1 MAYRRFPRPLAMLVL
16 GALLALTACSSGA
29 SATAPSASLA
39 AFGEGQLRLSLIDQ
53 LGPRWYCDP
62 DQFPVA
68 RADEQQRAIERF
80 PDMQAEGGVFRAV
93 ASRLG
98 LDPSGPLTDAEKLA
112 VYQLWKVATSI
123 PFAPRGDGSYTFDY
137 VSSPAAGKTAGV
149 HSVGAIDPTGSITIE
164 RQEPAGQPVCPIC
177 LAMGTPIETPDG
189 PVAVESLGLGEGVW
203 TLDAGGFRVRA
214 TVIAIGSTPAP
225 PGHLVVRLVLADG
238 RTVTAS
244 PGHPTTDGRSIGEL
258 ARGDA
263 LDGSVVASA
272 EQIAD
277 PGPETHDIAVS
288 GPTGVYLAGGIPLR
302 STLEVAPGLRP
313 GTFR

>member
-1 MAYRRFPRPLAMLVL
+1 MAHRHSRRPLAMLVL
-16 GALLALTACSSGA
+16 GTLIALTACSSGP
-29 SATAPSASLA
+29 SATAPSASHPPL
-39 AFGEGQLRLSLIDQ
+39 GEGQLRLSLIDQ

-68 RADEQQRAIERF
+68 RANEQQRAIERF

-93 ASRLG
+93 AARLG
-98 LDPSGPLTDAEKLA
+98 LDPSGPLTDAQKLA
-112 VYQLWKVATSI
+112 IYQVWKVATSI

-137 VSSPAAGKTAGV
+137 VARPAVGQTAGV
-149 HSVGAIDPTGSITIE
+149 HSVGTIDPTGSIRIE
-164 RQEPAGQPVCPIC
+164 RQEAAGQPVCPIC
-177 LAMGTPIETPDG
+177 LVIGTPIETPDG

-203 TLDAGGFRVRA
+203 TLDAGGSRVRA

-244 PGHPTTDGRSIGEL
+244 PGHPTADGRSIGEL
-258 ARGDA
+258 APGDA
-263 LDGSVVASA
+263 LGGSIVVSA
-272 EQIAD
+272 ERIAD

-288 GPTGVYLAGGIPLR
+288 GPTGIYLAGGIPLR
-302 STLEVAPGLRP
+302 STLEVAPALRP
-313 GTFR
+313 GTSR

>member
-1 MAYRRFPRPLAMLVL
+1 MLVL
-16 GALLALTACSSGA
+16 GTLLALAACSSGPT
-29 SATAPSASLA
+29 TAPSASLA
-39 AFGEGQLRLSLIDQ
+39 PVGEAQLRLSLIDQ

-93 ASRLG
+93 AARLG
-98 LDPSGPLTDAEKLA
+98 LDPSGPLTDAQKLA
-112 VYQLWKVATSI
+112 IYQVWKVATSI

-137 VSSPAAGKTAGV
+137 VARPAAGQTAGV
-149 HSVGAIDPTGSITIE
+149 HSVGTIGPAGSITIGQ
-164 RQEPAGQPVCPIC
+164 QEPAGQPVCPIC
-177 LAMGTPIETPDG
+177 LVIGTPIETPDG
-189 PVAVESLGLGEGVW
+189 PVAVESLSLGEGVW
-203 TLDAGGFRVRA
+203 SLDAGGFRVRA
-214 TVIAIGSTPAP
+214 TIIAIGSTPAP

-244 PGHPTTDGRSIGEL
+244 PGHPTADGRSIGEL

-263 LDGSVVASA
+263 LDGSVVVSA
-272 EQIAD
+272 ERIAD

-288 GPTGVYLAGGIPLR
+288 GPTGIYLAGGIPLR
-302 STLEVAPGLRP
+302 STLEVAPGLTP

>member
-112 VYQLWKVATSI
+112 IYQVWKVATSI

-137 VSSPAAGKTAGV
+137 VSSPAAGQASGV
-149 HSVGAIDPTGSITIE
+149 HSVGTIDPTGSITIE
-164 RQEPAGQPVCPIC
+164 RREPAGQPVCPIC

-272 EQIAD
+272 ERIAD